1 MADKTQKLFT
11 SRVNNL
17 DADNYIGEVGRLFYN
32 EPPTPNTPPIL
43 RYSDGVT
50 PGGVPVTAPNFNGN
64 IAIPVIVDAGYLYD
78 NGGGDR
84 TWETS
89 IDPQG
94 FPRLPGYESDT
105 TANAAIVAGDAT
117 PQRGQMYYDTTLDQA
132 KVFTATGWQP
142 IN

>member
-1 MADKTQKLFT
+1 MTNKTQKLYT

-17 DADNYIGEVGRLFYN
+17 DADNYVGEAGRLFYD
-32 EPPTPNTPPIL
+32 EPATPGTPPTL

-50 PGGVPVTAPNFNGN
+50 PGGVPVVAQSFDGN

-78 NGGGDR
+78 NGNGDR

-94 FPRLPGYESDT
+94 FPRLPGYASDT
-105 TANAAIVAGDAT
+105 TANASIVAGGDT
-117 PQRGQMYYDTTLDQA
+117 PQRGQMYYDTTLDKA
-132 KVFTATGWQP
+132 KVFTATGWQAM
-142 IN
+142 N